1 MAKKTLKA
9 DLSISSIRKLQKD
22 LEKYKDSLNYKV
34 KIFAEKLA
42 ESGIPVINSNMAK
55 AAFTVDEKGIQSGA
69 DPQHYTHVKL
79 HAFGDYAR
87 ADLIVEGSELLFIE
101 FGAGVYYNGTAGSSP
116 YPKGQEFGYVIGSY
130 GKGHGVQKVWGYYA
144 DSGELIL
151 THGVEATMPVYK
163 ASLEIAEN
171 VVKIAKQVF
180 GK

>member
-9 DLSISSIRKLQKD
+9 DLSISSIRNLQKE
-22 LEKYKDSLNYKV
+22 LEKYKDSLTYKCELLV
-34 KIFAEKLA
+34 KRLA
-42 ESGIPVINSNMAK
+42 EAGIPVIDENMAK
-55 AAFTVDEKGIQSGA
+55 AAFTVDEKGMQSGA
-69 DPQHYTHVKL
+69 DPQHYTHVKINT
-79 HAFGDYAR
+79 FGNYAR
-87 ADLIVEGSELLFIE
+87 ADLIVEGAELLFIE
-101 FGAGVYYNGTAGSSP
+101 FGAGVYYNGSAGSSP
-116 YPKGQEFGYVIGSY
+116 HPKGEEFGYVIGSY

>member
-9 DLSISSIRKLQKD
+9 GLSVSSIRNLQKE
-22 LEKYKDSLNYKV
+22 LEKYRDSLTYKCELLV
-34 KIFAEKLA
+34 KRLA
-42 ESGIPVINSNMAK
+42 EAGIPVIDENMAK
-55 AAFTVDEKGIQSGA
+55 AAFTVDEKDIQSGA
-69 DPQHYTHVKL
+69 DPQHYTQVKINT
-79 HAFGDYAR
+79 FGNYAK
-87 ADLIVEGSELLFIE
+87 ADLIVEGKELLFIE
-101 FGAGVYYNGTAGSSP
+101 FGAGVYYNGSAGSSP
-116 YPKGQEFGYVIGSY
+116 HPKGEKFGYVIGSY

>member
-9 DLSISSIRKLQKD
+9 DLSVSSIRNLQKE
-22 LEKYKDSLNYKV
+22 LEKYRDSLTYKCELLV
-34 KIFAEKLA
+34 KRLA
-42 ESGIPVINSNMAK
+42 EAGISVIDENMAK

-69 DPQHYTHVKL
+69 DPQHYTQVKINT
-79 HAFGDYAR
+79 FGNYAR
-87 ADLIVEGSELLFIE
+87 ADLIVEGTELLFIE
-101 FGAGVYYNGTAGSSP
+101 FGAGVYYNGAAGSSP
-116 YPKGQEFGYVIGSY
+116 HPKGEEFGYVIGSY

-163 ASLEIAEN
+163 ASLEIADN
-171 VVKIAKQVF
+171 VVKIAKQIF

>member
-1 MAKKTLKA
+1 MAKKSLKA
-9 DLSISSIRKLQKD
+9 DLSISSIRKLQED
-22 LEKYKDSLNYKV
+22 LRKYQNSLNQKV

-42 ESGIPVINSNMAK
+42 ETGIPVINENMAK

-69 DPQHYTHVKL
+69 DPQHYTYVKL
-79 HAFGDYAR
+79 HTFGDYAR
-87 ADLIVEGSELLFIE
+87 ADLIVEGAELLFIE
-101 FGAGVYYNGTAGSSP
+101 FGSGVYYNGSAGTSP
-116 YPKGQEFGYVIGSY
+116 HPKGEEFGYVIGSY

-151 THGVEATMPVYK
+151 THGVEATMPMYK

-171 VVKIAKQVF
+171 IVKIAKQIF